1 MLRLTALMRNM
12 TTMALLTMFI
22 ISKIVF
28 LNLDDHSWPSSSIM
42 RRLVMRC
49 RRLVHASK
57 WIVSIYSNSLNL
69 PVFLLAYALISL
81 HSRHD
86 TTSRE
91 LRPWI
96 FSINP
101 SYYVFFIP
109 LISDF
114 LELNLECRS
123 FIPLFLKY
131 ISMCLFRSWIWGWW
145 PLDKF
150 HGLLFRPLIKCR
162 QVDVIVSN
170 VFWSS

>member
-28 LNLDDHSWPSSSIM
+28 LNLDDHSWPSSSMM
-42 RRLVMRC
+42 RSLVMWS

-57 WIVSIYSNSLNL
+57 RIVSIYSNSLYL
-69 PVFLLAYALISL
+69 SVFLLAYALISL
-81 HSRHD
+81 HPRHD

-91 LRPWI
+91 LRRPWI

-101 SYYVFFIP
+101 SYNIFFIP

-114 LELNLECRS
+114 LKLDLECRS

-131 ISMCLFRSWIWGWW
+131 ISMCLFSSWIGRWW
-145 PLDKF
+145 PLNKF
-150 HGLLFRPLIKCR
+150 HGLLFGTLIKR
-162 QVDVIVSN
+162 R
-170 VFWSS
+170 